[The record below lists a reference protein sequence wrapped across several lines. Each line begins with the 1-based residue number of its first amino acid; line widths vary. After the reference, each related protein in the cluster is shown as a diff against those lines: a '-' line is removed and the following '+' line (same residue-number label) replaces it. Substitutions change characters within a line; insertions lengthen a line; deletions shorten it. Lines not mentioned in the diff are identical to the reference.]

1 VVVMEHLP
9 KIVRERL
16 QATAKPEVH
25 PDPDLLTA
33 FAEKSLSERERG
45 PVLEHLSKCAEC
57 REVVSLSLPEMELE
71 HAAVAAVARPARSR
85 WLRGRLLGW
94 GTLAACAVIV
104 AGIVLSYRGQRKK
117 TVSVASKEEAVT
129 MLAAESGAKTEAA
142 IPKDE
147 TTAKLAPS
155 RPPQPSSRS
164 RADVENS
171 PVVAEAMPPAKQRKK
186 EAEPAPLVA
195 NQVAADQVA
204 ADQVATKAGSQSGAG
219 FGAVAAASGGIAEN
233 AGHALAGNEREV
245 ARSAAAQVSAPQET
259 AKVATGGPQA
269 LPERL
274 ESKPAASPPPPPAVT
289 LDSTAE
295 YAQHTGGTF
304 QGLKSN
310 EVVLRK
316 AATLGSPR
324 WTVSQDGT
332 TLMRSLDEGKT
343 WQVIRVT
350 PKMVFRAVASVGP
363 QVWVGGTGGAL
374 YHSSD
379 AGEHWRRMKPTYEGG
394 AVKADIVS
402 LDFTDG
408 LHGKLGTAE
417 GVTWTTSD
425 GGRTWQKK

>member
-1 VVVMEHLP
+1 
-9 KIVRERL
+9 
-16 QATAKPEVH
+16 
-25 PDPDLLTA
+25 
-33 FAEKSLSERERG
+33 
-45 PVLEHLSKCAEC
+45 
-57 REVVSLSLPEMELE
+57 
-71 HAAVAAVARPARSR
+71 
-85 WLRGRLLGW
+85 
-94 GTLAACAVIV
+94 
-104 AGIVLSYRGQRKK
+104 
-117 TVSVASKEEAVT
+117 VAS
-129 MLAAESGAKTEAA
+129 
-142 IPKDE
+142 
-147 TTAKLAPS
+147 
-155 RPPQPSSRS
+155 
-164 RADVENS
+164 
-171 PVVAEAMPPAKQRKK
+171 
-186 EAEPAPLVA
+186 
-195 NQVAADQVA
+195 
-204 ADQVATKAGSQSGAG
+204 
-219 FGAVAAASGGIAEN
+219 ASGGIAEN

-269 LPERL
+269 SPERL

-295 YAQHTGGTF
+295 YAQHTGGAF

-316 AATLGSPR
+316 AATLVSPR